1 MFFEPPERLTC
12 GCYFG
17 VSGAWC
23 PCWKKPK
30 LSLIRALN
38 WSKIRNL
45 LWCNFVHFK
54 VQSCTGVTFLV
65 VVCGNSNEKDTD
77 KQAKRR
83 NYFLSRKVELTLYYY
98 TAPLMPCPHV
108 SVLVFFFSRF
118 GLPST
123 CIREKRSP
131 KTHLFKNVLQRGD
144 FRISRFL
151 VYVWTDENGGFPI
164 R

>member
-1 MFFEPPERLTC
+1 MRYPVDKRLTC
-12 GCYFG
+12 GRDSG

-30 LSLIRALN
+30 LSLIRALY

-98 TAPLMPCPHV
+98 TAPLRPCPHV
-108 SVLVFFFSRF
+108 SVLVFFFFPVWPTVHMYPGKTVTENVSF
-118 GLPST
+118 Q
-123 CIREKRSP
+123 KRSP
-131 KTHLFKNVLQRGD
+131 AW
-144 FRISRFL
+144 RF
-151 VYVWTDENGGFPI
+151 
-164 R
+164 

>member
-1 MFFEPPERLTC
+1 MDNAIHWINQNQYDDVIHNVPLAWRMLRWKSWRPGLFYEQTTMVTYPEGSTVIFIAFDVSWKGPIYFNTFKFFEPPERLTS
-12 GCYFG
+12 GCYFR

-83 NYFLSRKVELTLYYY
+83 N
-98 TAPLMPCPHV
+98 
-108 SVLVFFFSRF
+108 
-118 GLPST
+118 
-123 CIREKRSP
+123 
-131 KTHLFKNVLQRGD
+131 
-144 FRISRFL
+144 
-151 VYVWTDENGGFPI
+151 
-164 R
+164 